1 MTRKNNKL
9 YVRGR
14 FVRDPAVA
22 DAKDGSGRRF
32 VLGRIAVDEPYVD
45 GSGDTKTTTSYFEI
59 KVFDDTLV
67 QALIG
72 GEARKGTLIE
82 ATGRARI
89 ERNEY
94 EKDGEKQVAHSIAV
108 VLDDAQSH
116 SVLIEAQ
123 PRAAA

>member
-1 MTRKNNKL
+1 MARKNNKL

-22 DAKDGSGRRF
+22 EAKDGSGRKF
-32 VLGRIAVDEPYVD
+32 AFGRIAVDEPYVD
-45 GSGDTKTTTSYFEI
+45 GNGDTKTTTSYFEI
-59 KVFDDTLV
+59 KVFDGTLV

-94 EKDGEKQVAHSIAV
+94 EKDGEKQVAYSIAV

-116 SVLIEAQ
+116 SVLIESQ